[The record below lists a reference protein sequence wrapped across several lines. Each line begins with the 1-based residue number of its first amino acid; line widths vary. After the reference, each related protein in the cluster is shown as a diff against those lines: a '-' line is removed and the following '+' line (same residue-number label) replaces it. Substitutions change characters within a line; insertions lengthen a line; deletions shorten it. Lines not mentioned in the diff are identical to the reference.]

1 VQSFEALRA
10 ALQVRRPGDPVQV
23 VYLRDGED
31 RTAEAILGERP

>member
-10 ALQVRRPGDPVQV
+10 ALQMRRPGDPVRL

-31 RTAEAILGERP
+31 RTTQAVLGERP